1 MIYSYGAFEPARRKD
16 QLSRQQS
23 ASNIAVIVND
33 EYVVVDV
40 VLVVVVV
47 RIHVRHFI

>member
-1 MIYSYGAFEPARRKD
+1 
-16 QLSRQQS
+16 
-23 ASNIAVIVND
+23 VIVND